1 MKAISPRIGAASL
14 GLVVV
19 TALTSCGEEPD
30 EADRPLSTPSDSDLS
45 DSAAPTAPAPPVTP
59 ATFDVRL
66 ELPDSPDWLAAG
78 FGSVW
83 VKRDNGAVVRVST
96 TGRIEAT
103 IDADLFQEPVC
114 QGIGVT
120 DTAVWACATGGTLVR
135 IDPADNTFTTTDL
148 PKVNEQGR
156 LASSNGL
163 LWVLTGD
170 GDRLEGVS
178 DQGEVTEVIDLGAFC
193 TDTADT
199 ADAGVLWVVCSYDG
213 AALRVDLEAGE
224 VTGQVTGLPGAAH
237 VSVASAVWVAYE
249 EGLARVDPDAL
260 EVVGTIPLDV
270 GSIRAMDDRVWVRG
284 SGDAFLS
291 LVDPDRG
298 EVTTRLGSPEV
309 TGGGD
314 VVQHEGR
321 VWVSAY
327 DDGVL
332 LRLAR

>member
-1 MKAISPRIGAASL
+1 MTAMLPRTGVAFL

-19 TALTSCGEEPD
+19 TALTSCGEEPN
-30 EADRPLSTPSDSDLS
+30 EADRQVATPSDSDVS

-59 ATFDVRL
+59 AAFDVRL

-83 VKRDNGAVVRVST
+83 VKRDNGAVERVAT
-96 TGRIEAT
+96 TGRAEAT
-103 IDADLFQEPVC
+103 IDADVFQEPVC

-120 DTAVWACATGGTLVR
+120 DTAVWACATGGTLIR
-135 IDPADNTFTTTDL
+135 IDPADNTFSTMDI
-148 PKVNEQGR
+148 PKINEQGR

-178 DQGEVTEVIDLGAFC
+178 DEGRVVETIDLGAFC

-213 AALRVDLEAGE
+213 TALRVDLEAGE
-224 VTGQVTGLPGAAH
+224 VTGQVTELPGAAY
-237 VSVASAVWVAYE
+237 VSVAGAAWVAYE
-249 EGLARVDPDAL
+249 EGLARIDPDAL
-260 EVVGTIPLDV
+260 EVVATIPLDV
-270 GSIRAMDDRVWVRG
+270 GSIRATDDGVWVRG
-284 SGDAFLS
+284 TGDAFLT
-291 LVDPDRG
+291 LVDPDSG
-298 EVTTRLGSPEV
+298 EVTTRWGSPDV
-309 TGGGD
+309 TSGGD
-314 VVQHEGR
+314 VVELEGR